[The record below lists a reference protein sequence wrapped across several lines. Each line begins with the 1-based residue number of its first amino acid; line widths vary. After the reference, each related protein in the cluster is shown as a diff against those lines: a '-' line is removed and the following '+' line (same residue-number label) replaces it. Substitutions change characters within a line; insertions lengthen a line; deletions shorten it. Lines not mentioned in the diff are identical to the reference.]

1 MRTALIAASF
11 ILSSF
16 LTRSQSFIASL
27 EESDMS
33 VLFGQP
39 AVAKLA
45 DGSEVSGKLTA
56 ATMING
62 YLDKFTLK
70 NEAGEKVKL
79 EPEDVVRLSVKA
91 SAMAKVAMGASNSS
105 SIKEITSRDFSE
117 ISNREYIIFETAMRA
132 NKAGKLRL
140 MQLLNPG
147 FDTRVKVFADPNA
160 QKTGGLAIGGIRVSG
175 GEDRSF
181 LIVKGDKQAVVV
193 RKSSYRRNFEELYGD
208 CPAMVKTFTGEKIQW
223 DDLAAHV
230 FAYDSAC
237 KEAK

>member
-1 MRTALIAASF
+1 MKPASIALVLLLPFHLAMG
-11 ILSSF
+11 
-16 LTRSQSFIASL
+16 QSFIASL
-27 EESDMS
+27 EESDMA

-45 DGSEVSGKLTA
+45 DGSEVTGKLTA

-70 NEAGEKVKL
+70 NEAGEKVRL

-91 SAMAKVAMGASNSS
+91 SKLAKVAMGASNASS
-105 SIKEITSRDFSE
+105 LKEITNRDFNE

-160 QKTGGLAIGGIRVSG
+160 QKTGGLAIGGIRMTG

-181 LIVKGDKQAVVV
+181 LMVKGDKQAVVV

-208 CPAMVKTFTGEKIQW
+208 CPAMVKTFAGEKIQW
-223 DDLAAHV
+223 DDLAGHV

-237 KEAK
+237 Q

>member
-1 MRTALIAASF
+1 MKTYVFLALMTFPVLCI
-11 ILSSF
+11 
-16 LTRSQSFIASL
+16 RSQSFIASL

-39 AVAKLA
+39 AVARLT
-45 DGSEVSGKLTA
+45 DGREVSGTLTA
-56 ATMING
+56 ATLISG

-70 NEAGEKVKL
+70 NEAGEKMKL
-79 EPEDVVRLSVKA
+79 EPEDVVRLSVNA
-91 SAMAKVAMGASNSS
+91 SRLAKVAMGASNAS
-105 SIKEITSRDFSE
+105 SIKEITSRDFNE
-117 ISNREYIIFETAMRA
+117 IANRDYIIFETAMRA
-132 NKAGKLRL
+132 NKAGRIRL

-147 FDTRVKVFADPNA
+147 FDSRIKVFADPNA

-181 LIVKGDKQAVVV
+181 LMVKGDQKTVVV
-193 RKSSYRRNFEELYGD
+193 RKSSYRKNFEDLYGD
-208 CPAMVKTFTGEKIQW
+208 CTAMIKTFAGEKIEW

-237 KEAK
+237 R